1 VGSAVRCPPH
11 QVPVPGKALP
21 SYTDFAHRLQATGVL
36 SDPWVD
42 GEPRF
47 RLQGIV
53 FSSAQARALR
63 LAAERLGAVYQE
75 LIALVWTQPAWLDTY
90 FHLTPYQK
98 LMWLSAQGRWHG
110 VARADLFVC
119 TNGQVQCCEVNSDT
133 PSGEAEAVLLNRL
146 LHPYH
151 GAVHDPNRRFPG
163 AFWRMLVASHGGRV
177 PRTVGI
183 VYPTEFPEDLSMIA
197 LYRQWLQAHG
207 CQVTLGSPYNLQA
220 CDNGVGMFGT
230 RLDVVI
236 RHYKTDWWGERQ
248 VVWRHAAPYPDAEPL
263 AGPLRLL
270 LAAEYTG
277 QVTVVNPFGAV
288 LSQNKL
294 SLAFLWEEQRRFSPA
309 ARRWIRRYIP
319 ATYRLTEMARPQL
332 RLQQHDWVLKSA
344 YGCEGE
350 ETICGPYV
358 SATEWQEALESMVP
372 EFWVCQRFFHALP
385 AAHGVLPNY
394 GVYLVGGRG
403 TGFFTRL
410 SHTATDA
417 AAVVAPTFVAQRG

>member
-1 VGSAVRCPPH
+1 
-11 QVPVPGKALP
+11 VPGKALP

-183 VYPTEFPEDLSMIA
+183 VYPTELPEDLSMIA

-270 LAAEYTG
+270 LAAEYAG